1 MSDQAIREEMNRRR
15 VRAVLSARRFKE
27 LFAWAVPTRWLFR
40 WLFRDESG
48 ALRRVGEHVLADLR
62 GFCRA
67 SPGETIFDSDPLVMA
82 RREGRREVFM
92 RIVNFLNLDER
103 EVQQL
108 MELDDG
114 IG

>member
-1 MSDQAIREEMNRRR
+1 MEDQVRQELNRRR
-15 VRAVLSARRFKE
+15 VRAVLSSRHFKE
-27 LFAWAVPTRWLFR
+27 LFAWAVPTSWLFR
-40 WLFRDESG
+40 WLFRDG
-48 ALRRVGEHVLADLR
+48 NGGMRRVGEHVLADLR

-67 SPGETIFDSDPLVMA
+67 RLGETIFDSDPLIMA

-92 RIVNFLNLDER
+92 RIVYFLNLDER